1 MGVPPNHAFVDG
13 ILHYTPSIWGYPHL
27 WKPHMCGIVC
37 IDLIGYVICL
47 YWHGRHG
54 TGCFNPTND
63 KKTTLPGLKYVFSYP
78 RIQNSIRYTWYVF
91 LNELLTNNYYCVYIY
106 IYIYIYIHTIHSCCL
121 MLSPCDRCGPQRA
134 RHQCGALVPRLE
146 REVFRP

>member
-63 KKTTLPGLKYVFSYP
+63 KKNNSPRSKICFLLSSYSEQYP
-78 RIQNSIRYTWYVF
+78 LHMICF

-106 IYIYIYIHTIHSCCL
+106 IYIYIPSTL
-121 MLSPCDRCGPQRA
+121 A
-134 RHQCGALVPRLE
+134 V
-146 REVFRP
+146 